1 MKPASAR
8 VLLALAIFL
17 VVSLACQVAA
27 PVSNLFTTPTPTF
40 TITPSPTLTPTIT
53 PTSTSTITP
62 SPTPR
67 PTGIHFEET
76 SRGIQVTDYDSGYLL
91 LLSYDWFLVPA
102 DKDQLREAISELS
115 STEPAMADTLRNME
129 LLNDNSI
136 RMISM
141 NRNPAYRDG
150 SLMTN
155 LVVLSITEP
164 MLGSFPMD
172 LFVEITAE
180 QMQKDLPYV
189 KVQDSGTRINGKKVE
204 YGYITMD
211 TRVNQRIRPI
221 NVRQSMIIVKA
232 DNTLTFFSLTVPA
245 ALSDKAALLMDE
257 IAESLYLLD
266 TFPSNDG

>member
-1 MKPASAR
+1 MRHKSAR
-8 VLLALAIFL
+8 IFFVLALFL
-17 VVSLACQVAA
+17 VVSLACQTAA

-53 PTSTSTITP
+53 PTSTPTITP
-62 SPTPR
+62 SSTPR
-67 PTGIHFEET
+67 PTGIHFDET

-91 LLSYDWFLVPA
+91 LLSYDWFLIPA
-102 DKDQLREAISELS
+102 DKDLLREAIQDLS
-115 STEPAMADTLRNME
+115 SSEPAMADTLRNME

-141 NRNPAYRDG
+141 NRNPSYRNGD
-150 SLMTN
+150 LMTN
-155 LVVLSITEP
+155 LIAISIQDP

-180 QMQKDLPYV
+180 QMGDEMPHV
-189 KVQDSGTRINGKKVE
+189 KVLDSGVRINENKVE

-221 NVRQSMIIVKA
+221 NARQTLIVIKA
-232 DNTLTFFSLTVPA
+232 GTTVTFFSLTLPDG
-245 ALSDKAALLMDE
+245 LSDKSAALVDE
-257 IAESLYLLD
+257 IADSLYLLD